1 MQTHNR
7 RLTPRF
13 AITSSGAVHV
23 FQNQIVSYSLLDIS
37 EGGLA
42 FSYKN
47 KSGQEDWIEEEREID
62 LFGEGFFISE
72 LPVRIVSDKAFEHCD
87 VNKSF
92 NKETLH
98 FRRCGVQFTILN
110 LNQRNQVDSYV
121 ELLNILRT
129 QEN

>member
-23 FQNQIVSYSLLDIS
+23 SQNLIVSYRLLDIS
-37 EGGLA
+37 AGGLA
-42 FSYKN
+42 FSYKK
-47 KSGQEDWIEEEREID
+47 KSGHENWIGEEREID
-62 LFGEGFFISE
+62 LFGEGFIISD
-72 LPVRIVSDKAFEHCD
+72 LPVRIVSDKAFDHCD
-87 VNKSF
+87 MDESF

-98 FRRCGVQFTILN
+98 YRRCGVQFAILN

-121 ELLNILRT
+121 ELLDILRT